1 MTREE
6 KIEAFAMRLDGKT
19 YDEIGKRFGLT
30 KQRIEQILN
39 VSGKYMPYKKVIY
52 PNLCR
57 HIKEH
62 YGSVPKFD
70 DALGYAG
77 RNPVLMHR
85 RLRGE
90 GVITIS
96 EVREIL
102 KLTGMTFE
110 ECFALADGATEFV
123 SARKKTEKRK
133 REAANE

>member
-19 YDEIGKRFGLT
+19 YEEIGKRFGLT

-39 VSGKYMPYKKVIY
+39 VSGRDMSLKGIIY

-57 HIKEH
+57 HIREH

-77 RNPVLMHR
+77 RNPNLMYR

-90 GVITIS
+90 GTIAIS
-96 EVREIL
+96 EVRKIL
-102 KLTGMTFE
+102 ELTGMTFE
-110 ECFALADGATEFV
+110 ECFALSDGAAEFV
-123 SARKKTEKRK
+123 SANKRIKKHKGEDT
-133 REAANE
+133 NG

>member
-19 YDEIGKRFGLT
+19 YEEIGKRFGLT

-39 VSGKYMPYKKVIY
+39 VSGRDMSLRGIIY
-52 PNLCR
+52 PNLLR
-57 HIKEH
+57 HIREH

-70 DALGYAG
+70 DALCAG
-77 RNPVLMHR
+77 RNPSLMYR

-90 GVITIS
+90 GIITIS

-102 KLTGMTFE
+102 ELTGMTFE
-110 ECFALADGATEFV
+110 ECFALADGAAEFV
-123 SARKKTEKRK
+123 SNKRTKKLK
-133 REAANE
+133 REDTNE